1 MANRH
6 PVKDVVVLLPGIL
19 GSVLEREGKEVW
31 SLAPGALFRGL
42 LTLGRS
48 VTSLELSGDDNGRD
62 LGDGVR
68 ATRLMPDVHLI
79 PGFWKIDGYGKIK
92 QRMFDLFDFTEGL
105 NWFDFPYDWRRN
117 NRVAATRLAEL
128 APRWLS
134 EFRRQSGQPDAKLIL
149 VGHSMGGLV
158 ARHYLEILDGWKDTR
173 ALVTFGT
180 PYRGS
185 LNALNFL
192 ANGLEKGLGP
202 ARLDLT
208 RMLRSFPSV
217 YELLP
222 IYACVDDGTGAP
234 VKIAAAAGLPD
245 GIDHSRVVA
254 AQDFHDGIAE
264 AVDRN
269 GGDGRYH
276 ILPVA
281 GIFQPTLQSAVVRGG
296 TVTMKSELAGDDDG
310 GDGTVPRVSATPIE
324 LSDAEREVY
333 ATESHAALQ
342 HVDAVLV
349 QLAGLLT
356 WKPLGAYRGSP
367 FDGLRLEVDDVIS
380 PLQPVEV
387 GIATAAPILNVGVLL
402 ENVDTGDRFE
412 RRGEVTE
419 GLAKLVLS
427 PIPAGLY
434 RISARDLDGTGVKPV
449 HDLLVVSDDGTAEQ
463 ILDAEPG

>member
-1 MANRH
+1 MAHRQ

-31 SLAPGALFRGL
+31 SLSPGALFRGL

-68 ATRLMPDVHLI
+68 ATQLMPDAHLI

-92 QRMFDLFDFTEGL
+92 QRMFDLFDFTEGM
-105 NWFDFPYDWRRN
+105 NWFDFPYDWRRD

-158 ARHYLEILDGWKDTR
+158 ARHYLEMLDGWKDTR

-185 LNALNFL
+185 LNALNSL

-202 ARLDLT
+202 LRLDLT

-222 IYACVDDGTGAP
+222 IYPCVDDGSGAP

-245 GIDHSRVVA
+245 GIDHSRVLT
-254 AQDFHDGIAE
+254 AQSFHDDITE

-276 ILPVA
+276 I
-281 GIFQPTLQSAVVRGG
+281 
-296 TVTMKSELAGDDDG
+296 
-310 GDGTVPRVSATPIE
+310 
-324 LSDAEREVY
+324 
-333 ATESHAALQ
+333 
-342 HVDAVLV
+342 
-349 QLAGLLT
+349 
-356 WKPLGAYRGSP
+356 
-367 FDGLRLEVDDVIS
+367 
-380 PLQPVEV
+380 
-387 GIATAAPILNVGVLL
+387 
-402 ENVDTGDRFE
+402 
-412 RRGEVTE
+412 
-419 GLAKLVLS
+419 
-427 PIPAGLY
+427 
-434 RISARDLDGTGVKPV
+434 
-449 HDLLVVSDDGTAEQ
+449 
-463 ILDAEPG
+463 

>member
-1 MANRH
+1 
-6 PVKDVVVLLPGIL
+6 
-19 GSVLEREGKEVW
+19 
-31 SLAPGALFRGL
+31 
-42 LTLGRS
+42 
-48 VTSLELSGDDNGRD
+48 
-62 LGDGVR
+62 
-68 ATRLMPDVHLI
+68 MPDVHLI

-105 NWFDFPYDWRRN
+105 NWFDFPYDWRRD

-158 ARHYLEILDGWKDTR
+158 ARHYLEMLDGWKDTR

-185 LNALNFL
+185 LNALNVL

-202 ARLDLT
+202 FRLDLT

-222 IYACVDDGTGAP
+222 IYPCVDDGTGAP

-245 GIDHSRVVA
+245 EIDHSRVVA
-254 AQDFHDGIAE
+254 AQDFHEDIAE

-269 GGDGRYH
+269 GSGGRYH

-281 GIFQPTLQSAVVRGG
+281 GIFQPTLQSADVRGQA
-296 TVTMKSELAGDDDG
+296 VTMKSELEGDDDG

-324 LSDAEREVY
+324 LSDAQREVY
-333 ATESHAALQ
+333 ATESHSTLQ
-342 HVDAVLV
+342 NVDAVLV

-367 FDGLRLEVDDVIS
+367 FDGLRLEVDDVIP
-380 PLQPVEV
+380 PLEPVEV
-387 GIATAAPILNVGVLL
+387 GVATAAPILNVGVLL
-402 ENVDTGDRFE
+402 ENVDTGDRFQG
-412 RRGEVTE
+412 RGEVTE
-419 GLAKLVLS
+419 GQANLTL
-427 PIPAGLY
+427 PPTPAGLY
-434 RISARDLDGTGVKPV
+434 RIYDLQLRRAASQITT
-449 HDLLVVSDDGTAEQ
+449 LSNTA
-463 ILDAEPG
+463 GCH

>member
-1 MANRH
+1 MVNRY
-6 PVKDVVVLLPGIL
+6 PVKDVVVMLPGIL

-31 SLAPGALFRGL
+31 ALSTGALFRGL

-48 VTSLELSGDDNGRD
+48 VTSLELSGDDTGRD
-62 LGDGVR
+62 LDDGVR

-105 NWFDFPYDWRRN
+105 NWFDFAYDWRRD
-117 NRVAATRLAEL
+117 NRVAAAQLAEL

-134 EFRRQSGQPDAKLIL
+134 EYRRQSGQPDAKLIL

-192 ANGLEKGLGP
+192 ANGLKKGLGP
-202 ARLDLT
+202 LRLDLT

-222 IYACVDDGTGAP
+222 IYPCVDDGTGTP
-234 VKIAAAAGLPD
+234 VKIAAAAGLPEE
-245 GIDHSRVVA
+245 IDHSRVVA
-254 AQDFHDGIAE
+254 AQSFHNDIAE

-269 GGDGRYH
+269 GGSGRYH

-281 GIFQPTLQSAVVRGG
+281 GIFQPTLQSAEVRNRQ
-296 TVTMKSELAGDDDG
+296 VSMKSELAGDDDG

-324 LSDAEREVY
+324 LSDAQREVY

-342 HVDAVLV
+342 NVDAVLV

-356 WKPLGAYRGSP
+356 WKPLGPYRGSP
-367 FDGLRLEVDDVIS
+367 FDGLRLEVDDVIPS
-380 PLQPVEV
+380 LEPVEV

-402 ENVDTGDRFE
+402 ENLDTGDRFE

-419 GLAKLVLS
+419 GQAKLVLP

-434 RISARDLDGTGVKPV
+434 RITAQDLDNTGVKPV
-449 HDLLVVSDDGTAEQ
+449 HDLLLVSDDATAEQ

>member
-6 PVKDVVVLLPGIL
+6 PVKDVVILLPGIL
-19 GSVLEREGKEVW
+19 GSVLERDGKEVW
-31 SLAPGALFRGL
+31 ALTPGALFRGL

-48 VTSLELSGDDNGRD
+48 VTSLELSGDDTGRD

-68 ATRLMPDVHLI
+68 ATQLMPDVHLI

-105 NWFDFPYDWRRN
+105 NWFDFPYDWRRD

-158 ARHYLEILDGWKDTR
+158 ARHYLEMLDGWKDTR

-185 LNALNFL
+185 LNALNVL

-202 ARLDLT
+202 FRLDLT

-222 IYACVDDGTGAP
+222 IYPCVDDGTGAP

-245 GIDHSRVVA
+245 EIDHSRVVA
-254 AQDFHDGIAE
+254 AQDFHEDIAE

-269 GGDGRYH
+269 GSDGRYH

-281 GIFQPTLQSAVVRGG
+281 GIFQPTLQSADVRGQA
-296 TVTMKSELAGDDDG
+296 VTMKSELEGDDDG

-324 LSDAEREVY
+324 LSDAQREVY
-333 ATESHAALQ
+333 ATESHSTLQ
-342 HVDAVLV
+342 NVDAVLV

-367 FDGLRLEVDDVIS
+367 FDGLRLEVDDVIP
-380 PLQPVEV
+380 PLEPVEV
-387 GIATAAPILNVGVLL
+387 GVATAAPILNVGVLL
-402 ENVDTGDRFE
+402 ENVDTGDRFQG
-412 RRGEVTE
+412 RGEVTE
-419 GLAKLVLS
+419 GQANLTL
-427 PIPAGLY
+427 PPTPAGLY
-434 RISARDLDGTGVKPV
+434 RISAQDLDSTGVKPV
-449 HDLLVVSDDGTAEQ
+449 HDLILVSDDATAEQ
-463 ILDAEPG
+463 ILDADPD